1 VNDVQIIKTHGE
13 DLVVLSRRDYD
24 ALLARAGDE
33 AAEDAMSLRI
43 LAETKAQTALPADV
57 MDRIIDGE
65 NPIAVLLEH
74 RGLTQA
80 ALARVTGLS
89 QPFISKLV
97 RGDVGG
103 RRDTMEKLRIA
114 LRVSADVLPD

>member
-43 LAETKAQTALPADV
+43 LAETRAQTALPANV
-57 MDRIIDGE
+57 MDRIIEGE
-65 NPIAVLLEH
+65 NPVAVLLEH
-74 RGLTQA
+74 RKLTQA
-80 ALARVTGLS
+80 ELALLTGLS
-89 QPFISKLV
+89 QSFISKIA
-97 RGDVGG
+97 RGKVGG
-103 RRDTMEKLRIA
+103 RRDTIEKLCA
-114 LRVSADVLPD
+114 AFHVSADVLVN

>member
-1 VNDVQIIKTHGE
+1 MNDVQIIKTHGE

>member
-1 VNDVQIIKTHGE
+1 MTDVQIIKTRGE

-24 ALLARAGDE
+24 ALLARAGDD
-33 AAEDAMSLRI
+33 AAEDAMTQRI

-57 MDRIIDGE
+57 MDRIVEGE

-74 RGLTQA
+74 RKLTQA
-80 ALARVTGLS
+80 ELARLTGLS

-97 RGDVGG
+97 RGEVGG
-103 RRDTMEKLRIA
+103 RRDTMEKLCTA
-114 LRVSADVLPD
+114 LRVSADVLAD